1 MSNKPGEGG
10 GHPPLSA
17 KVADQLLELLSS
29 DDAFRSS
36 FQQDPGAALA
46 QLGYEPVSTSAIAT
60 GLPAEG
66 ELLYCMTAATL
77 APKEEIAQ
85 ARNQLQSFLTSQTD
99 HRVVFAFEAGK
110 IDSVLRNK

>member
-1 MSNKPGEGG
+1 MSNKPGEGA

-29 DDAFRSS
+29 DDAFRSD
-36 FQQDPGAALA
+36 FQSNPGAALA
-46 QLGYEPVSTSAIAT
+46 QLGYEPARTPTFSA
-60 GLPAEG
+60 GQPAEG
-66 ELLYCMTAATL
+66 ELLYCMTAKTL

-99 HRVVFAFEAGK
+99 HRVVFAFEAGR
-110 IDSVLRNK
+110 IDSVLRRK